1 MIIIGYVI
9 AREERPKQSIFN
21 DKWIAASLRQASLLA
36 MT

>member
-21 DKWIAASLRQASLLA
+21 DKWIAASLCSSQ
-36 MT
+36 